1 MPGSRLSVLA
11 GVLLALACAPD
22 NPTALRTEGLP
33 ARFDSFTLPEA
44 VPVSIDILPNIIVG
58 GDPGTPSAAVRA
70 ASAVSFDRIVQIR
83 SNNPTV
89 LPFLSSAATIPAF
102 GTGGRLLL
110 IAQPVSVPTVVTI
123 FATGGGVTVSADL
136 TVNPPG
142 TPPPAPTL
150 STYTVS
156 PQTVAGGTT
165 TTGTITLPA
174 PAPAGGLAI
183 DLFTR
188 LPGTATVP
196 PSVTVPA
203 GANRV
208 SFPIS
213 TFVGFPNSTTS
224 VLLTAQNGNTV
235 ISSSVNVVTGSTS
248 TTTPPPPPPPPS
260 TAPTAPALVSP
271 SSDARFTRGSTLSFD
286 WSDVSGAASYT
297 IQIGSK
303 DNFPSPLVAS
313 RSVTTSQVSISS
325 LPTMTM
331 WWRVRAI
338 ASDGTAGAWSAVRRF
353 ELK

>member
-1 MPGSRLSVLA
+1 MIPRSRLSVLA

-22 NPTALRTEGLP
+22 NPTAVETMRLS

-44 VPVSIDILPNIIVG
+44 VPVSIDILPNVIVG
-58 GDPGTPSAAVRA
+58 GDPGTPSAAVRVA
-70 ASAVSFDRIVQIR
+70 ESVSFDRIVQIR

-89 LPFLSSAATIPAF
+89 LPFLSSGATVPAF
-102 GTGGRLLL
+102 GTAARLLL
-110 IAQPVSVPTVVTI
+110 IAQTVSVPTVVTI

-174 PAPAGGLAI
+174 PAPAGGVAI
-183 DLFTR
+183 DLSSR
-188 LPGTATVP
+188 VPGSATVP
-196 PSVTVPA
+196 PTVTVPA
-203 GANRV
+203 GADRV

-213 TFVGFPNSTTS
+213 TFAGFPNSTTS

-235 ISSSVNVVTGSTS
+235 ISSSVNVVTGSTT
-248 TTTPPPPPPPPS
+248 TTTPPPTGTVL
-260 TAPTAPALVSP
+260 TAPSLVSP
-271 SSDARFTRGSTLSFD
+271 SSDARFTRGSTVSFD
-286 WSDVSGAASYT
+286 WSDVGGAASYNL
-297 IQIGSK
+297 QIGNK
-303 DNFPSPLVAS
+303 DTFPSPLVAS
-313 RSVTTSQVSISS
+313 RTVTTSQVSISS

-338 ASDGTAGAWSAVRRF
+338 ASDGSTGPWSTVRRF